1 VIWAGVGGQAI
12 GLILMPACW
21 ILGSPYF
28 RQRPTPGRVLPD
40 SG

>member
-1 VIWAGVGGQAI
+1 
-12 GLILMPACW
+12 MPACW